1 MGVSKKIMD
10 AIEQS
15 LWIRKMFEEGES
27 RKEIYGE
34 KNVFDFSLGNPN
46 LEPPTEFKLILQ
58 NLANDSREGLHC
70 YTPNAGYKD
79 TRKAVADYLTE
90 HSSQIFTFD
99 EIVMTVGAS
108 GALNII
114 LKTILDPDDEVI
126 IPIPCFMEYKN
137 YVDNHHGVPRFI
149 KSKPDFS
156 LDLYKIKEVMN
167 EKTKAVLI
175 NSPHNPTGRIYS
187 CKELSALVSLME
199 QYSEKRRSPIYLI
212 SDESYKKI
220 VFDRVLVPS
229 ITDIYKNSFIV
240 TSFSKELSLPGERI
254 GYVALSPAMEDREIV
269 ANGLSL
275 CNRLLGFTNAP
286 ALMQRAITSLLNV
299 SVDIDTYQKKR
310 DMLCDGLASLGY
322 EFIKPQGAFY
332 LFPKSPISDDARF
345 VSVLED
351 ENILTVPGSSCGC
364 PGYFRI
370 AYCVADSTI
379 INSMVGFSRAID
391 KFR

>member
-15 LWIRKMFEEGES
+15 SWTGRMFEEGES

-34 KNVFDFSLGNPN
+34 GKVFDFSLGNPN
-46 LEPPTEFKLILQ
+46 LEPPIEFKLILQ
-58 NLANDSREGLHC
+58 NLANDSSEGLH
-70 YTPNAGYKD
+70 YYMPNAGYKD
-79 TRKAVADYLTE
+79 TRRAVADYLTE
-90 HSSQIFTFD
+90 HSDQTFTID

-137 YVDNHHGVPRFI
+137 YVDNHHGVPIFI

-156 LDLYKIKEVMN
+156 LDLDMIKEVIN
-167 EKTKAVLI
+167 VKTKAVLI
-175 NSPHNPTGRIYS
+175 NSPHNPTGRVYS
-187 CKELSALVSLME
+187 WIELSALASLMNE
-199 QYSEKRRSPIYLI
+199 YSEKRRSPIYLI
-212 SDESYKKI
+212 SDEPYKKI
-220 VFDRVLVPS
+220 VFDGVLVPS

-269 ANGLSL
+269 TNGLSL
-275 CNRLLGFTNAP
+275 SNRLLGFLNAP

-299 SVDIDTYQKKR
+299 SVDINIYQKKR

-332 LFPKSPISDDARF
+332 LFPKSPISDDVRF
-345 VSVLED
+345 VSLLED
-351 ENILTVPGSSCGC
+351 ENILTVPGSSCGG
-364 PGYFRI
+364 PGHFRI
-370 AYCVADSTI
+370 AYCVSESTI
-379 INSMVGFSRAID
+379 TDSMPGFARAVN